1 MVDYGHAHGNG
12 FSAPAPPS
20 PLALFSSSCSLFIFG
35 VLWYSRS
42 WGGWFRSVSEGCA
55 ESNGLPPNFCVGRVL
70 GTVSERW
77 VWLLVQSVRFDN
89 FSVGVLRCTSCEV
102 MREVC
107 TVLRSLFLAVRS
119 HKRVFTAML
128 HISYICDL
136 RNAMICIFF
145 VHRTYAIE
153 GLP

>member
-1 MVDYGHAHGNG
+1 MHMGMVSPPPPPHARWHYFHHPVHYLFLAFCGTLARGEVG
-12 FSAPAPPS
+12 FVQFPKGVQRAMACPQ
-20 PLALFSSSCSLFIFG
+20 IF
-35 VLWYSRS
+35 VL
-42 WGGWFRSVSEGCA
+42 G
-55 ESNGLPPNFCVGRVL
+55 VL